1 MNNRYYGDPFRL
13 SNEAVTH
20 HPSIKE
26 AAMPFRRLKLR
37 QLYSRILLA
46 LLMGGRDPA
55 AGGCCRYLADGDGD
69 RA

>member
-13 SNEAVTH
+13 STEAVTH
-20 HPSIKE
+20 YQSIKE

-46 LLMGGRDPA
+46 LLMGAGSCCWGLLPLSGR
-55 AGGCCRYLADGDGD
+55 R
-69 RA
+69 